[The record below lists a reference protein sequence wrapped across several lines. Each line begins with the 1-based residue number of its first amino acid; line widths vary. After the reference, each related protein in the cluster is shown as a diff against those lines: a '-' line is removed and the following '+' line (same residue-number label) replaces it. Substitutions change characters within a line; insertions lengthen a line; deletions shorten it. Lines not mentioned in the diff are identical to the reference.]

1 MSDIPES
8 GEGGGGLPGWV
19 MTFADLMT
27 LLMCFF
33 VLLLSFSEMDV
44 AKFKQMAGSM
54 ERAFG
59 VQTEIDAKGI
69 PRGTSIIAQEFS
81 PGTPERTVM
90 NSVRQY
96 TVNSNQS
103 TLDVGQRRG
112 DQQEDGKGK
121 GPQQSAAQSEAQA
134 RRQSQGE
141 NPSLEEA
148 ERLAEE
154 QAQRLRE
161 EFKSEIA
168 EGTLLV
174 RRESTDVIVQILEQ
188 DSFASGSSL
197 LESDFAPKL
206 QRMGAIL
213 KTMVGAITVAGHT
226 DNVPIST
233 SQFRSNWDLS
243 VMRATTVAHQLLDA
257 GVPPE
262 RLLAS
267 GHADTQPRALND
279 TPEHRALNRRIDIT
293 LITSKRQHGFTAEQL
308 AASTTGQE
316 AHTDSSGNAE
326 ASAPA
331 DSVSTQNDA
340 R

>member
-1 MSDIPES
+1 MA
-8 GEGGGGLPGWV
+8 
-19 MTFADLMT
+19 TFADLMT

-112 DQQEDGKGK
+112 DQEDDGKGK
-121 GPQQSAAQSEAQA
+121 GPEAAAGKTQEVVDLAEAEMLAEAQA
-134 RRQSQGE
+134 
-141 NPSLEEA
+141 
-148 ERLAEE
+148 ERLRHEFQTEIE
-154 QAQRLRE
+154 Q
-161 EFKSEIA
+161 
-168 EGTLLV
+168 GMLLV
-174 RRESTDVIVQILEQ
+174 RRESTDVIVQILEK

-197 LESDFAPKL
+197 LEADFVPTL
-206 QRMGAIL
+206 RRMGDVL
-213 KTMVGAITVAGHT
+213 NTMYGAITVSGHT

-257 GVPPE
+257 GIAPE

-267 GHADTQPRALND
+267 GHADTQPRVPND

-293 LITSKRQHGFTAEQL
+293 LITSKRQHGFAAQAPQDGADTDSAESATPAGAETGA
-308 AASTTGQE
+308 AAS
-316 AHTDSSGNAE
+316 ANAQ
-326 ASAPA
+326 APL
-331 DSVSTQNDA
+331 N
-340 R
+340 

>member
-1 MSDIPES
+1 MSDAPEAS
-8 GEGGGGLPGWV
+8 EGGGGLPGWV

-121 GPQQSAAQSEAQA
+121 GPEQSVSD
-134 RRQSQGE
+134 
-141 NPSLEEA
+141 A

-154 QAQRLRE
+154 QVERLRE
-161 EFKSEIA
+161 EFKFEI
-168 EGTLLV
+168 EQGTLLV
-174 RRESTDVIVQILEQ
+174 RRERTDVIVQILEK

-197 LESDFAPKL
+197 LESDFAPTL
-206 QRMGAIL
+206 QRMGTVL
-213 KTMVGAITVAGHT
+213 NTMVGAITVSGHT

-243 VMRATTVAHQLLDA
+243 VMRATTVAHQLIAA
-257 GVPPE
+257 GIAPE

-267 GHADTQPRALND
+267 GHADTQPRVPND

-293 LITSKRQHGFTAEQL
+293 LITSKRQHGFSAEQVVE
-308 AASTTGQE
+308 AS
-316 AHTDSSGNAE
+316 
-326 ASAPA
+326 SAPA
-331 DSVSTQNDA
+331 GAADVAAPSDSGASSDA
-340 R
+340 AAGSGAAVISDAATTAE

>member
-1 MSDIPES
+1 
-8 GEGGGGLPGWV
+8 

-121 GPQQSAAQSEAQA
+121 GPEQSVSD
-134 RRQSQGE
+134 
-141 NPSLEEA
+141 A

-154 QAQRLRE
+154 QVERLRE
-161 EFKSEIA
+161 EFKFEI
-168 EGTLLV
+168 EQGTLLV
-174 RRESTDVIVQILEQ
+174 RRERTDVIVQILEK

-197 LESDFAPKL
+197 LESDFAPTL
-206 QRMGAIL
+206 QRMGAVL
-213 KTMVGAITVAGHT
+213 NTMVGAITVSGHT

-243 VMRATTVAHQLLDA
+243 VMRATTVAHQLIAA
-257 GVPPE
+257 GIAPE

-267 GHADTQPRALND
+267 GHADTQPRVPND

-293 LITSKRQHGFTAEQL
+293 LITSKRQHGFSAEPVADDSTAAAGVADA
-308 AASTTGQE
+308 AASSE
-316 AHTDSSGNAE
+316 AAASSVA
-326 ASAPA
+326 AAPIDAAATA
-331 DSVSTQNDA
+331 DATAISE
-340 R
+340 